1 MEDGICFSLVKNKMR
16 TWRDRGRQ
24 LREQPAAELLC
35 AVMMEAAAE
44 KSAQDSGT
52 GFLVGKHEMQN
63 ALRIDE
69 KAFSNLFCDVTWR
82 IPCESEDLKRFAQSF
97 GYSMSVKAPGNT
109 TVQDYHTWGSS
120 NLSMRFTPE
129 FQLNTAEA

>member
-1 MEDGICFSLVKNKMR
+1 MR
-16 TWRDRGRQ
+16 TWRDRGRK

-35 AVMMEAAAE
+35 AVMMESAAE

-52 GFLVGKHEMQN
+52 GFLVSKHDMTQ
-63 ALRIDE
+63 ALSIDDT
-69 KAFSNLFCDVTWR
+69 AFRSLFRNVACR
-82 IPCESEDLKRFAQSF
+82 IPCESEDLQRFAQSF
-97 GYSMSVKAPGNT
+97 GYSMSVEAPGNT